1 MRAFNLI
8 LSSLVVLLGCGGEG
22 VQKPERVPLELGELE
37 VDVREDPRMYLLSDK
52 RGGFFVGT
60 IAGGLAHVDARW
72 TVFGKEIIRG
82 FELRRFIGGAPE
94 ELASGTIEPHQVQ
107 VAWKNGAAMGML
119 PLESPDSGRHSLF
132 LSISAPV
139 DHDVILSP
147 LKAGSPGEPVVERE
161 AGTIRWR
168 DGSGSGELALYVGV
182 GGSVVPAGVVIPMAA
197 SVTVLPS
204 HGGAA
209 LPGDELRNLHG
220 TAGRLRAERTHRLT
234 GLLNRVY
241 LRTSD
246 DRLTRALNWLKLSLD
261 ALLVEGRDTFLVAGL
276 PWDGWVDGGA
286 NALAG
291 GSIGLATGDP
301 RKSAGVIRYL
311 AAVQD
316 TSSRR
321 STFGRI
327 ASRWNGD
334 GRRYSAADVTPQFV
348 RTIYD
353 HVTRANDTALVR
365 SIYPVVKRAI
375 DGTTAH
381 HTDRDNFLV
390 HGRDETWMS
399 SRGAERVGP
408 SRGNRAAEIQ
418 VLWHFQQ
425 LIGSYL
431 ASFIGEFK
439 EAERWAGAAESTAVH
454 FVSSFIDTAEHR
466 VYDHLL
472 PGGRGVHE
480 VRPNSLLCLEL
491 LPSELVYQTML
502 RDVITNLLYP
512 HGVGTLGSASKEF
525 KAYMGLSGRYSAGEA
540 QYNGPVATWLLSPM
554 VYALTRYDRQD
565 FSYPLTERMVRH
577 ILEEDMA
584 GTLPEMF
591 EVLARPGEEH
601 PVAAGLRSFAPATAE
616 FIRSFYQDYLG
627 ITTDGISQALVISP
641 KLPSHLEYVDCT
653 VFVGASPVH
662 VRYQVGEAI
671 SRVALEQSG
680 GKEKISVN
688 FIWPMKSGDAWRGSI
703 KLPEEGVLRL
713 VFSAEDAVAF
723 HGDEGVAITGKWNL
737 RGFSR
742 RNEFTDLRLAA
753 PPVP

>member
-1 MRAFNLI
+1 MRVFNLI
-8 LSSLVVLLGCGGEG
+8 LSSLVVLLGCGGEA
-22 VQKPERVPLELGELE
+22 VQPPERVPLKLGELG
-37 VDVREDPRMYLLSDK
+37 VDVREHPRMYLLSDK
-52 RGGFFVGT
+52 GGGFLVGT
-60 IAGGLAHVDARW
+60 IAGGQTHVDARW
-72 TVFGKEIIRG
+72 TAYGEEIIRG
-82 FELRRFIGGAPE
+82 FDLRRSVGGAPE

-107 VAWKNGAAMGML
+107 LAWKNGAAMGVV
-119 PLESPDSGRHSLF
+119 PLELPGSGRHSLF

-147 LKAGSPGEPVVERE
+147 LKAGSAGEPVVERE
-161 AGTIRWR
+161 VRTIRWK
-168 DGSGSGELALYVGV
+168 DKSGPAELALSVGE
-182 GGSVVPAGVVIPMAA
+182 GGSVIPAGVVIPMAA
-197 SVTVLPS
+197 SVTVLLS
-204 HGGAA
+204 RGGAV
-209 LPGDELRNLHG
+209 LPGDELRDLHDR
-220 TAGRLRAERTHRLT
+220 AGRLREERSDRLT

-261 ALLVEGRDTFLVAGL
+261 ALLVEGRDTFLVTGL

-286 NALAG
+286 NARAG
-291 GSIGLATGDP
+291 GSIGLVTGDS
-301 RKSAGVIRYL
+301 RKSAGVIRHL

-316 TSSRR
+316 TVSRR

-327 ASRWNGD
+327 ASRWRGD
-334 GRRYSAADVTPQFV
+334 RRAYSAADVTPLFV

-375 DGTTAH
+375 DGTAAH
-381 HTDRDNFLV
+381 HTDGDNFLV
-390 HGRDETWMS
+390 HGRHETWMS
-399 SRGAERVGP
+399 PRGAKRAGP

-439 EAERWAGAAESTAVH
+439 EAERWAEAAESTAVH
-454 FVSSFIDTAEHR
+454 FTSSFIDTTEYR

-472 PGGRGVHE
+472 PDGRGVDE
-480 VRPNSLLCLEL
+480 ARPNSLLCLEM
-491 LPSELVYQTML
+491 LPSELVYQTVL

-512 HGVGTLGSASKEF
+512 HGVGTLGSTSDEF
-525 KAYMGLSGRYSAGEA
+525 KPYMGLNGRYSVEEA
-540 QYNGPVATWLLSPM
+540 QYNGPVATWLLNPM

-565 FSYPLTERMVRH
+565 FSYPITERMVRH
-577 ILEEDMA
+577 VLEEDMA

-591 EVLARPGEEH
+591 EVLARPGEDH
-601 PVAAGLRSFAPATAE
+601 PVAAGLRSFAPTTAE

-627 ITTDGISQALVISP
+627 ITTDGISRVLVISP
-641 KLPSHLEYVDCT
+641 KLPDHLERVDCT
-653 VFVGASPVH
+653 VFVGEAPVH
-662 VRYQVGEAI
+662 VRYEIGEAI

-680 GKEKISVN
+680 GEKKINVN
-688 FIWPMKSGDAWRGSI
+688 FIWPIKNGDAWRGSI
-703 KLPEEGVLRL
+703 KLPEEGILRL
-713 VFSAEDAVAF
+713 VFSAEDAGAF
-723 HGDEGVAITGKWNL
+723 HGDEDLAITGKWKL

-742 RNEFTDLRLAA
+742 RNDFTDLRLAE
-753 PPVP
+753 PPVR